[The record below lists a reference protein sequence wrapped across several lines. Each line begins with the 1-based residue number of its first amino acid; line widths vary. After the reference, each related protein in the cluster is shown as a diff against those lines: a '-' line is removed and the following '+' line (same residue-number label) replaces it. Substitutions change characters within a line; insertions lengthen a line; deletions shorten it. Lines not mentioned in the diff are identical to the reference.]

1 MPVEVAAREVAEAI
15 GVRPDRRSS
24 GGISIQMSSGVGSG
38 STPLAAFDAALR
50 QVGAAN
56 FNLVQLSSVIPAG
69 SEIRPVARIAPR
81 GRWGDRL
88 YCVYA
93 EAHAEVPGQ
102 SAAAGVGWM
111 LSDDA
116 SGKGLFVEHHGS
128 TEQEVAAQIE
138 ASLADMGTGR
148 GGGFGPP
155 QMSITAAVCA
165 QQPMCVLVLA
175 AYPCG
180 WW

>member
-1 MPVEVAAREVAEAI
+1 MSLQVAAREGAGEIPVQS
-15 GVRPDRRSS
+15 DRRSAV
-24 GGISIQMSSGVGSG
+24 GLLIQMSCGVGRA

-50 QVGAAN
+50 EVGAAN

-69 SEIRPVARIAPR
+69 SEIRQVGQIAPR

-93 EAHAEVPGQ
+93 EAHAEVQGE

-111 LSDDA
+111 LSDDG
-116 SGKGLFVEHHGS
+116 SGKGLFVEHHAS
-128 TEQEVAAQIE
+128 TEAEVAAQIK
-138 ASLADMGTGR
+138 ASLADMATGR
-148 GGGFGPP
+148 DGGFGAP
-155 QMSITAAVCA
+155 QVRITSAVCA
-165 QQPMCVLVLA
+165 ERPVCVLVLA